1 MNILQEL
8 YYGNIGEVSRK
19 RNPKF
24 TPNINK
30 ELALY
35 NDICKLLNKEQKELV
50 EKFLDL
56 CAENHGNELEDT
68 YIQGF
73 KTGLLIAFESTKIEL

>member
-8 YYGNIGEVSRK
+8 YYGNIGEVNRK

-35 NDICKLLNKEQKELV
+35 NDICKLLNKEQREIF

-56 CAENHGNELEDT
+56 CGENHGNELEDT

-73 KTGLLIAFESTKIEL
+73 KTGLLLAIESSKIEL

>member
-8 YYGNIGEVSRK
+8 YYGNIGEVNRK

-35 NDICKLLNKEQKELV
+35 NDICKLLNKEQRELF

-56 CAENHGNELEDT
+56 CGKNHGNELEDT

-73 KTGLLIAFESTKIEL
+73 KTGLLLAIESSKIEL

>member
-8 YYGNIGEVSRK
+8 YYGNVGEVNRK

-24 TPNINK
+24 TPKINK

-35 NDICKLLNKEQKELV
+35 NNICKLLTKSKKNYLKS
-50 EKFLDL
+50 FL
-56 CAENHGNELEDT
+56 T
-68 YIQGF
+68 YV
-73 KTGLLIAFESTKIEL
+73 LKIMEMN